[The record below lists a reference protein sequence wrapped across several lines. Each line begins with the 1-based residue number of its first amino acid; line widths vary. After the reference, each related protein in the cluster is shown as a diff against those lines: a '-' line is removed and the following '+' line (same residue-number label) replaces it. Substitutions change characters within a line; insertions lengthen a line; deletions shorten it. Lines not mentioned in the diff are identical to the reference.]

1 LGKTHPQTLIHL
13 KLTQSLS
20 KYFFNMQQQQPPP
33 QGVVIST
40 QSLNTT
46 QPPPTESV
54 SVEDARKS
62 LTKWFYDSSTCA
74 MPRRIQKD

>member
-1 LGKTHPQTLIHL
+1 
-13 KLTQSLS
+13 
-20 KYFFNMQQQQPPP
+20 MQQQQPPP

-54 SVEDARKS
+54 SVEDAKKS
-62 LTKWFYDSSTCA
+62 LTKWFYKFFDLCYATQNLE
-74 MPRRIQKD
+74 RLRHHIQ